1 LIDSRTAMQHPL
13 TVRGLLQRQQDLGS
27 CARTHDR
34 PAVSQRRPTCQ
45 PTSHNRDNSAS
56 GGPPQLY
63 KTPFMLPSSLHI
75 GDVVQAIQLAL
86 APVFLLTGI
95 AGMLNVMAGRLARII
110 DRGRQLLENPV
121 LAAQQARPGFV
132 REIESLERRRHL
144 ASAAI
149 TACTFSAL
157 SVCMVIMAFFLE
169 VLVQVE
175 LRWLIA
181 LLFMGSTLTLVVGLA
196 YFLRE
201 VHLATTTVRI
211 AVPTTDS
218 SDPAPT

>member
-1 LIDSRTAMQHPL
+1 M
-13 TVRGLLQRQQDLGS
+13 
-27 CARTHDR
+27 
-34 PAVSQRRPTCQ
+34 PAAAVGRAKHEP
-45 PTSHNRDNSAS
+45 A
-56 GGPPQLY
+56 
-63 KTPFMLPSSLHI
+63 FMLPTSLHI

-110 DRGRQLLENPV
+110 DRGRQLLENP
-121 LAAQQARPGFV
+121 QATHWMSRPSFV
-132 REIESLERRRHL
+132 QEIQSLERRRHL

-157 SVCMVIMAFFLE
+157 AVCMVITAFFIE
-169 VLVQVE
+169 VLVQIE

-181 LLFMGSTLTLVVGLA
+181 LLFTGSTLALVVGLA

-201 VHLATTTVRI
+201 VHLATTTIRLR
-211 AVPTTDS
+211 VPAAKTPDRPLT
-218 SDPAPT
+218 